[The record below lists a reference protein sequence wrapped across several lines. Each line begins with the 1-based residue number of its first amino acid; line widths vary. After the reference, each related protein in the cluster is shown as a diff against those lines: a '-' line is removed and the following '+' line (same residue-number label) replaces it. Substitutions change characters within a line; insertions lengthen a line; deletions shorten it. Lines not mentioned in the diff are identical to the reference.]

1 MLLPLLALL
10 SQDGPTHLG
19 AWTATVHDLDRPVAV
34 AFGAQG
40 RLYVAEAG
48 AGRVRA
54 FDRSGVEEAVFRGG
68 LERPAGLA
76 PAPDGLLW
84 VSDAS
89 RDQLVAFAADGRVVR
104 TLGARGRGPGE
115 LREPGGVALAGN
127 ALAVA
132 DTGNRRV
139 TVFRLDDGSAASF
152 ALDALGVCRPVD
164 VAWAGE
170 ELIVL
175 DADGH
180 RLVRLD
186 ARGEPAGELGAF
198 GFPPGLFAA
207 PAGLALAAGG
217 LYVADTENHRVQ
229 VFDPERVRA
238 GVPSLR
244 QAPRYVLGAH
254 AIRPREGRGFLHYPS
269 DVAVSAD
276 GEWLA
281 LCEPLDDRVQLFR
294 RASGE
299 RPEVDPLR
307 ASGGQAAAHYGRTL
321 AADGTC
327 LAIVEPETQSVR
339 IFDLRQL
346 QAERRNDPLQ
356 VSVLGGYG
364 DGLGLFRRPTGLD
377 LDLAAD
383 GTLLVA
389 DPALRRVQEFR
400 LRFDPTAEPAQDFE
414 MARAV
419 RGFLFERAGR
429 TFAGVELE
437 WIPEPVALE
446 RAPDGEL
453 FVLDAANERVL
464 VLGPD
469 LAPRRS
475 FGGHGRGAGFLRGA
489 RDLALGPGR
498 VVVAERDNH
507 RLQVFDAETGAAL
520 ARLGEDV
527 LDEPGGVALGA
538 DGRVWAS
545 DEGAC
550 QVLVFSGDGELV
562 ARHGGPGLGRDQF
575 LRPAGLALAGD
586 GELYVIDHANHRG
599 IVLSSELEFRWAFGS
614 RLFTKPALQPETDRP
629 EEEGR

>member
-10 SQDGPTHLG
+10 SQDGPTYLG
-19 AWTATVHDLDRPVAV
+19 AWASTIHDLDRPVAV
-34 AFGAQG
+34 LFGENG

-54 FDRSGVEEAVFRGG
+54 FDRDGVEEAVFRGD

-76 PAPDGLLW
+76 LAPDGTLW

-89 RDQLVAFAADGRVVR
+89 RDELVAFAPDGRVARV
-104 TLGARGRGPGE
+104 LGARGRGPGE
-115 LREPGGVALAGN
+115 LRAPGGLAASGA

-132 DTGNRRV
+132 DAGNRRV
-139 TVFRLDDGSAASF
+139 QVFRLDDGSSASF
-152 ALDALGVCRPVD
+152 ELDALGACRPVD

-175 DADGH
+175 DADAH
-180 RLVRLD
+180 ELLRLD
-186 ARGEPAGELGAF
+186 AQGGRSGALGAF

-207 PAGLALAAGG
+207 PGGLALAADG

-238 GVPSLR
+238 LVPSLR
-244 QAPRYVLGAH
+244 QSPRYVLGAH
-254 AIRPREGRGFLHYPS
+254 AIRPREGRGFLHYPA

-276 GEWLA
+276 GERLA
-281 LCEPLDDRVQLFR
+281 LCEPLDDRVQVFR

-307 ASGGQAAAHYGRTL
+307 ASGGQASPHYGRTL

-339 IFDLRQL
+339 IFDLRQV
-346 QAERRNDPLQ
+346 RDGVRNDPLQ
-356 VSVLGGYG
+356 VSVLGGFG
-364 DGLGLFRRPTGLD
+364 EGLGLFRRPMGLD

-400 LRFDPTAEPAQDFE
+400 LRFDPTAEPEQDFE

-429 TFAGVELE
+429 SFAGVELD

-446 RAPDGEL
+446 RASGGEV

-464 VLGPD
+464 VLGAD
-469 LAPRRS
+469 LTPLRT
-475 FGGHGRGAGFLRGA
+475 FGGHGRGPGSLRGA
-489 RDLALGPGR
+489 RDLALAPGR
-498 VVVAERDNH
+498 VIVAERDNH
-507 RLQVFDAETGAAL
+507 RLQLFDPESGASL
-520 ARLGEDV
+520 ATWGEGS
-527 LDEPGGVALGA
+527 LDEPGGIALGE
-538 DGRVWAS
+538 DGRVWVS
-545 DEGAC
+545 DEGTC
-550 QVLVFSGDGELV
+550 QVLAFSPGGELV
-562 ARHGGPGLGRDQF
+562 GRHGSKGLGRDQL
-575 LRPAGLALAGD
+575 LRPAGLALSGE
-586 GELYVIDHANHRG
+586 GELYVLDHANHRG
-599 IVLSSELEFRWAFGS
+599 IVLGPELEFRWAFGS
-614 RLFTKPALQPETDRP
+614 RLFTRPALRPETFPP
-629 EEEGR
+629 EEHGE